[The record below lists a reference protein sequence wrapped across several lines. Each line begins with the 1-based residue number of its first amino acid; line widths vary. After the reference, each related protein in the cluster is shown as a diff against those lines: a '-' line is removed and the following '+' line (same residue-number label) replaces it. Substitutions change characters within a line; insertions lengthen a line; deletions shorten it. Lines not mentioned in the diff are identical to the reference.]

1 MAKLLGIPAMALPGA
16 WPHVEPLV
24 QEWLDKAKEHRWETS
39 DILSMLNDNE
49 LQLWVIVDDN
59 TVKTTVL
66 TQILNYPRCRECN
79 IFMVSG
85 ELTDD
90 WRAHCDSLVTW
101 AELQGCHYVTAM
113 ARKGFAK
120 RMGWDERQTYIVRK

>member
-1 MAKLLGIPAMALPGA
+1 MATLFPVHNEAVPGF
-16 WPHVEPLV
+16 WPFVEGHI
-24 QEWLDKAKEHRWETS
+24 EDWLEKAKEHRWEAQ
-39 DILSMLNDNE
+39 DILTMIVESD
-49 LQLWVIVDDN
+49 LQLWIIFDHDR
-59 TVKTTVL
+59 VKTVVL

-90 WRAHCDSLVTW
+90 WRQHVESLVTW
-101 AELQGCHYVTAM
+101 AEESGCHFVSAM

-120 RMGWDERQTYIVRK
+120 AMGWDERQTYIVRK

>member
-1 MAKLLGIPAMALPGA
+1 MAKLLGVPVIAIPSV
-16 WPHVEPLV
+16 WPDIEPMI
-24 QEWLDKAKEHRWETS
+24 QGWLDKSKEHRWEAS

-49 LQLWVIVDDN
+49 LQLWVIHDDAAP
-59 TVKTTVL
+59 TTAVL

-90 WRAHCDSLVTW
+90 WREHCDSLVTW
-101 AELQGCHYVTAM
+101 AELQGCHFVSAM

-120 RMGWDERQTYIVRK
+120 AMGWDERQTYIVRK